1 MAWLSPQCCGSSN
14 CIMPGL
20 LGVLAAE
27 TGTDELLITTITH
40 RHDDRVRSYELLA
53 DEWGSRVA
61 LARVS

>member
-1 MAWLSPQCCGSSN
+1 
-14 CIMPGL
+14 MPGL